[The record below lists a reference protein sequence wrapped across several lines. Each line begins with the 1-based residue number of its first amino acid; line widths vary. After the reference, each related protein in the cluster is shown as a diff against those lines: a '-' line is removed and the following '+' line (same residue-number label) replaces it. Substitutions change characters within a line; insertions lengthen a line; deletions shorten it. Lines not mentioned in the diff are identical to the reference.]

1 MEIYPVDQ
9 FGKHKNHIREAMK
22 LVVLQQ
28 HSNQV
33 CECHPL
39 LQKQEAIKIGKEL
52 LSLSLT

>member
-52 LSLSLT
+52 LSLSPT